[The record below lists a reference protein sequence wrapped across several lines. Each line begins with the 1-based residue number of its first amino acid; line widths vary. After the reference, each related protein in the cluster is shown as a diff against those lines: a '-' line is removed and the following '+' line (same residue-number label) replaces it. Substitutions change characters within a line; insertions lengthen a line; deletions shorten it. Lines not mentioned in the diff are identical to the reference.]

1 MKKLLLIVSLF
12 TAAMFLVSCEDEPTE
27 TFVITFD
34 SNGGSNVASV
44 EVESGDVVSEP
55 SAPERDGFMFEYW
68 YGANDATAFD
78 FTTEITEDTTLTAKW
93 EEMVTYTIT
102 FNTDGGSDVASE
114 TIYAGELFTEP
125 EAPTKDGLLFKYWYV
140 DDEETPFDFTADVTE
155 DITLNAYYDLTIESQ
170 VEEDYDVLLDN
181 FFVSKYEL
189 NFDQRG
195 DVHRSNI
202 TWTSESEY
210 ISNNGIVLP
219 VPDTETNLEG
229 TVIGHFEIDGVTID
243 KEFTVPLYPVSDVVI
258 TNSRTLDF
266 ENLTTEYDVEDGSI
280 DLFFEEDGSVPYVN
294 MLDFFALLEGFIDPD
309 AAISFTTTETTMT
322 AYYEYYDEDE
332 DELYELELVIDAEE
346 NTLTTN
352 DPGFYW
358 AYVYSTETNYG
369 RHIEY
374 MQDHPEAYFDEG
386 ENVVYDLDDY
396 DMDIPVYDGQIL
408 LPYYIANQLFVGGSY
423 YNVYYNYDGL
433 YGIYSLPEESDRE
446 FTTIHNSSMSGNN
459 MPGDLVVHTFNMLA
473 FNLNNLYGLQEIME
487 VEDYYDLLYAM
498 QDDLLTPDPEEFE
511 YALVDLLL
519 QKLDEPHTSYGY
531 WSYFIN
537 ARRWEAPA
545 TNSLSVY
552 GTRFV
557 NWYYDG
563 LVAVDDA
570 IGAKWGTPTSG
581 GWNVSVRPDYWSLND
596 QTVMLGLDGFVTS
609 DIEEDTVYNDAI
621 LRSFFDV
628 EEVVTFLPDVN
639 ITSKYWYYN
648 NSTETEYLAEILI
661 KEATSGDVDT
671 YATALLNAG
680 FEFFVSE
687 DPGPGK
693 ENGYYTKTVSLT
705 DGTEIELMVQLAYN
719 SQHDLLYVGVGD
731 SIPDAPED
739 TWGFTPDIEAL
750 IDADSAVYMELMLE
764 EIEAVYPSVTDIILD
779 ITWNTGGN
787 VGALY
792 RVLGFITDDP
802 FMVSSIDGDTGGAST
817 YVVDIDGIPSYS
829 HLNWTLLSS
838 TTSFSAANSL
848 ATIFQENDLGTV
860 IGVQTGGGASSITP
874 ILLPNGSAFTMSSN
888 SISAYRTGAGTEA
901 DPYVYHSVEFGIT
914 PDFEIDTEDLY
925 NEAVLLPLL
934 GQNYVSI
941 YNLM

>member
-1 MKKLLLIVSLF
+1 MKKILLIVSLF
-12 TAAMFLVSCEDEPTE
+12 TAAMFLVSCEEEPVE

-34 SNGGSNVASV
+34 SNGGSNIASV
-44 EVESGDVVSEP
+44 EVENGDVVSEP
-55 SAPERDGFMFEYW
+55 DAPERDGFIFEYW
-68 YGANDATAFD
+68 YGSNDATAFD
-78 FTTEITEDTTLTAKW
+78 FSSEITEDMTLTAKW

-102 FNTDGGSDVASE
+102 FNTDGGTDVASE

-170 VEEDYDVLLDN
+170 VNEDYEVLLDS
-181 FFVSKYEL
+181 FIVSKYEL

-202 TWTSESEY
+202 TWTSESDY
-210 ISNNGIVLP
+210 ISNSGIVLP

-258 TNSRTLDF
+258 TNSRSLDF
-266 ENLTTEYDVEDGSI
+266 DNLTTEYDVEDGSI
-280 DLFFEEDGSVPYVN
+280 DLFFEEDGSIPYVN
-294 MLDFFALLEGFIDPD
+294 MESFFALLEGFIDP
-309 AAISFTTTETTMT
+309 AADITFTTTETTLT
-322 AYYEYYDEDE
+322 AFYQYYDEDE
-332 DELYELELVIDAEE
+332 DELYDLELVIDAEE

-358 AYVYSTETNYG
+358 AYVYTTETNYG

-374 MQDHPEAYFDEG
+374 IQDHPEAYFDEG

-396 DMDIPVYDGQIL
+396 GMDIPVYDGQIL

-433 YGIYSLPEESDRE
+433 FGIYSLPDETDRE
-446 FTTIHNSSMSGNN
+446 FTTIHNSSMSGKN

-487 VEDYYDLLYAM
+487 VEDYYDLLYSM
-498 QDDLLTPDPEEFE
+498 QDDLLTPEPDEFE

-519 QKLDEPHTSYGY
+519 QELDEPHTSYGY

-570 IGAKWGTPTSG
+570 IGAKWGTSTSG

-628 EEVVTFLPDVN
+628 EEAVTFLPNVD

-661 KEATSGDVDT
+661 KDASSGDVDT

-693 ENGYYTKTVSLT
+693 GNGYYAKTVSLL
-705 DGTEIELMVQLAYN
+705 DGSEIELMVQLAYN
-719 SQHDLLYVGVGD
+719 SQYDLLYVGIGD

-739 TWGFTPDIEAL
+739 TWMFTPDIEAL

-764 EIEAVYPSVTDIILD
+764 EIETVYPSVTDIILD

-888 SISAYRTGAGTEA
+888 NISAYRTGAGTEA

-914 PDFEIDTEDLY
+914 PDIEIDTEDLY
-925 NEAVLLPLL
+925 NEEVLLPLL